1 MSECLPDM
9 PRFIRQNGDEWQG
22 AEHID
27 GPWRPI
33 ATPQSGLPLPVP
45 SLDKESPVTQ
55 PTDAVRAALAQAEG
69 NDIPAGPLSE
79 QDLCQQWNAQ
89 ADKFNQWNSL
99 ESSEQLAW
107 AQSRAVAVDRKRRV
121 TPPGLPPNYIDPEHT
136 DQDRELLEVFYEACQ
151 SEGGTTDEINL
162 RGICAVLA
170 ARSVSP
176 SAPEAGID
184 PNLQDTITWL
194 LEEAE
199 SAVADDCPV
208 AAGRLTRAATL
219 LQQLTPA
226 SAVVVVP
233 VSERPWERE
242 GWCDTDGRCWLCSA
256 YSMGRW
262 NYNTPP
268 DPAQDWGRLGTVT
281 HSAPHWAIPRPLPV
295 PKPQAGEAG
304 G

>member
-1 MSECLPDM
+1 MSTD
-9 PRFIRQNGDEWQG
+9 IRAALERLLQLREADAWALLGSEWN
-22 AEHID
+22 
-27 GPWRPI
+27 
-33 ATPQSGLPLPVP
+33 
-45 SLDKESPVTQ
+45 
-55 PTDAVRAALAQAEG
+55 DAFAAARAALATKPVREG
-69 NDIPAGPLSE
+69 LPAITTSALLHPAYEPGDGSADGAQLVGLEWWHPVMGCDSL
-79 QDLCQQWNAQ
+79 QMVADNAC
-89 ADKFNQWNSL
+89 AILRSR
-99 ESSEQLAW
+99 W
-107 AQSRAVAVDRKRRV
+107 AHPA

-219 LQQLTPA
+219 LQQQAARIAEL
-226 SAVVVVP
+226 
-233 VSERPWERE
+233 EGRP
-242 GWCDTDGRCWLCSA
+242 
-256 YSMGRW
+256 
-262 NYNTPP
+262 
-268 DPAQDWGRLGTVT
+268 
-281 HSAPHWAIPRPLPV
+281 
-295 PKPQAGEAG
+295 
-304 G
+304 